1 MFFRLF
7 YDWVNRISN
16 TGNET
21 PLKMAL
27 RKEGITLF
35 VPSDEA
41 IQRIAPNMRN
51 TITRDFAKLG
61 EVRIYIYILFHRFS
75 SISFLILSFSPIVVY
90 CYFYC
95 CLRFLLLFVLC
106 FISIVISIVILQLS
120 SIVFLFLLFLL
131 FQISIVIISIVILLL
146 FQISPNVI
154 LCVFLSIVISIV
166 FSD

>member
-1 MFFRLF
+1 MVLTYLTAVFLSLMFFRLF

-90 CYFYC
+90 CYCYC
-95 CLRFLLLFVLC
+95 CLRFLPLMYFVLY
-106 FISIVISIVILQLS
+106 LS
-120 SIVFLFLLFLL
+120 LFLLL
-131 FQISIVIISIVILLL
+131 FS
-146 FQISPNVI
+146 N
-154 LCVFLSIVISIV
+154 
-166 FSD
+166 